1 MGNIQNGNAL
11 VAQAQDS
18 GGDQTGLLRLQGG
31 GGLVEHHQPRRA
43 VDQRAGNLHQLALG
57 QAQVAHQPFGVDRQL
72 PVLLEK
78 LRRGGLHPSAIQRPP
93 AGAILLAQKH
103 RFRDGKV
110 RDQVQLLVDNA
121 DAGGFD
127 GCRIAEG
134 QRVTVEGGAAAVGL
148 IDTGEDL
155 DQRRFTGAVLA
166 NQAMNLP
173 RIEAQGNRI
182 KRGDAG
188 KTFTDLLHDQTS
200 GGAFPARMLINHC
213 SSPYPNCL
221 YTAFASC
228 GPFTGTTGIKVCTGS
243 FWPAK

>member
-1 MGNIQNGNAL
+1 MAMPWSRRRRIAEE
-11 VAQAQDS
+11 
-18 GGDQTGLLRLQGG
+18 TRLASCASRGRW
-31 GGLVEHHQPRRA
+31 VRRTPPA
-43 VDQRAGNLHQLALG
+43 A
-57 QAQVAHQPFGVDRQL
+57 
-72 PVLLEK
+72 
-78 LRRGGLHPSAIQRPP
+78 LRRRSARGQSAPACARPGSGRAPTVRGRSPAASFAGKNCAVAAFIRRRSSAPSGCDTP
-93 AGAILLAQKH
+93 GQKH

-173 RIEAQGNRI
+173 GLRRRVTALSAVTLA
-182 KRGDAG
+182 KRFYRSA
-188 KTFTDLLHDQTS
+188 
-200 GGAFPARMLINHC
+200 P
-213 SSPYPNCL
+213 
-221 YTAFASC
+221 
-228 GPFTGTTGIKVCTGS
+228 
-243 FWPAK
+243 

>member
-1 MGNIQNGNAL
+1 M
-11 VAQAQDS
+11 
-18 GGDQTGLLRLQGG
+18 
-31 GGLVEHHQPRRA
+31 
-43 VDQRAGNLHQLALG
+43 
-57 QAQVAHQPFGVDRQL
+57 
-72 PVLLEK
+72 
-78 LRRGGLHPSAIQRPP
+78 
-93 AGAILLAQKH
+93 
-103 RFRDGKV
+103 
-110 RDQVQLLVDNA
+110 DNA

-127 GCRIAEG
+127 GCRIAEV

-148 IDTGEDL
+148 IHTGEDL

-173 RIEAQGNRI
+173 GLRRRVTALSAVTLA
-182 KRGDAG
+182 KRLPICSMTRPAAG
-188 KTFTDLLHDQTS
+188 RS
-200 GGAFPARMLINHC
+200 PPRMLINHC

>member
-1 MGNIQNGNAL
+1 MAMPRSRRRRIAEE
-11 VAQAQDS
+11 
-18 GGDQTGLLRLQGG
+18 TRLASCASRGG
-31 GGLVEHHQPRRA
+31 GFVEHHQPRCA

-57 QAQVAHQPFGVDRQL
+57 RAQVAHQPFGVDRQL

-78 LRRGGLHPSAIQRPP
+78 LPRGGLHPSAIQRPQRVRYSSP
-93 AGAILLAQKH
+93 RNTDSATVKCGI
-103 RFRDGKV
+103 RFNS
-110 RDQVQLLVDNA
+110 VDNA

-173 RIEAQGNRI
+173 GLRRRVTALSAVTLA
-182 KRGDAG
+182 KRLPICSMTRPAAG
-188 KTFTDLLHDQTS
+188 
-200 GGAFPARMLINHC
+200 R
-213 SSPYPNCL
+213 SPPGC
-221 YTAFASC
+221 
-228 GPFTGTTGIKVCTGS
+228 
-243 FWPAK
+243 

>member
-1 MGNIQNGNAL
+1 MAMPWSRRRRIAEETRLASCASRGAVGSSNTTSRAAPSISARAICTSL
-11 VAQAQDS
+11 RSARLRSRTSRS
-18 GGDQTGLLRLQGG
+18 GSIASCQ
-31 GGLVEHHQPRRA
+31 
-43 VDQRAGNLHQLALG
+43 
-57 QAQVAHQPFGVDRQL
+57 FW
-72 PVLLEK
+72 LEK

-134 QRVTVEGGAAAVGL
+134 QRVTVEGDAAAVGL

-188 KTFTDLLHDQTS
+188 KNVYRS
-200 GGAFPARMLINHC
+200 AP
-213 SSPYPNCL
+213 
-221 YTAFASC
+221 
-228 GPFTGTTGIKVCTGS
+228 
-243 FWPAK
+243 

>member
-1 MGNIQNGNAL
+1 M
-11 VAQAQDS
+11 
-18 GGDQTGLLRLQGG
+18 
-31 GGLVEHHQPRRA
+31 
-43 VDQRAGNLHQLALG
+43 
-57 QAQVAHQPFGVDRQL
+57 
-72 PVLLEK
+72 
-78 LRRGGLHPSAIQRPP
+78 
-93 AGAILLAQKH
+93 
-103 RFRDGKV
+103 

-148 IDTGEDL
+148 IHTGEDL

>member
-1 MGNIQNGNAL
+1 MAMPWSRRRRIAEE
-11 VAQAQDS
+11 
-18 GGDQTGLLRLQGG
+18 TRLASCASRG
-31 GGLVEHHQPRRA
+31 GGLVEHYQPRRA

-78 LRRGGLHPSAIQRPP
+78 LRRGGLHPSVIQRPP

-173 RIEAQGNRI
+173 GLRRRVTALSAVTLA
-182 KRGDAG
+182 KRLPICSMTRPAAG
-188 KTFTDLLHDQTS
+188 
-200 GGAFPARMLINHC
+200 R
-213 SSPYPNCL
+213 SPPGC
-221 YTAFASC
+221 
-228 GPFTGTTGIKVCTGS
+228 
-243 FWPAK
+243 

>member
-1 MGNIQNGNAL
+1 M
-11 VAQAQDS
+11 
-18 GGDQTGLLRLQGG
+18 
-31 GGLVEHHQPRRA
+31 
-43 VDQRAGNLHQLALG
+43 
-57 QAQVAHQPFGVDRQL
+57 
-72 PVLLEK
+72 
-78 LRRGGLHPSAIQRPP
+78 IQRPQRVRYS
-93 AGAILLAQKH
+93 AQKH

-173 RIEAQGNRI
+173 GLRRRVTALSAVTLA
-182 KRGDAG
+182 KRLPICSMTRPAAG
-188 KTFTDLLHDQTS
+188 
-200 GGAFPARMLINHC
+200 R
-213 SSPYPNCL
+213 SPPGC
-221 YTAFASC
+221 
-228 GPFTGTTGIKVCTGS
+228 
-243 FWPAK
+243 

>member
-1 MGNIQNGNAL
+1 MAMPWSRRRRIAEE
-11 VAQAQDS
+11 
-18 GGDQTGLLRLQGG
+18 TRLASCASRGG
-31 GGLVEHHQPRRA
+31 GFVEHHQPRCA

-57 QAQVAHQPFGVDRQL
+57 QAQVAHQPFGFDRQL

-173 RIEAQGNRI
+173 GLRRRVTALSAVTLA
-182 KRGDAG
+182 KRLPICSMTRPAAG
-188 KTFTDLLHDQTS
+188 
-200 GGAFPARMLINHC
+200 R
-213 SSPYPNCL
+213 SPPGC
-221 YTAFASC
+221 
-228 GPFTGTTGIKVCTGS
+228 
-243 FWPAK
+243 

>member
-11 VAQAQDS
+11 VAQAQDG
-18 GGDQTGLLRLQGG
+18 GGDQTGLLGLEGG

-57 QAQVAHQPFGVDRQL
+57 QAQVSHQPFGVDRQL

-110 RDQVQLLVDNA
+110 RDQVELLVDNA

-127 GCRIAEG
+127 GCRVAEG
-134 QRVTVEGGAAAVGL
+134 QRATVEGRAAAVGL
-148 IDTGEDL
+148 INAGEDL

-182 KRGDAG
+182 KRHYAG
-188 KTFTDLLHDQTS
+188 KTFADLVHDQTR
-200 GGAFPARMLINHC
+200 GGALPARVLIYHC